1 MKSSASFVCF
11 RIVFAALLLV
21 VVTSRSFADGDGPP
35 TLEIG
40 ASAPDFS
47 LPGVD
52 GKTYTLKS
60 FSSAKVLVIVFT
72 CNHCPT
78 AQAYE
83 DRLKTITSD
92 YKSKGVAVVAISPN
106 YPAAVSLDEMGYTD
120 MGDSFAEMK
129 LRSKD
134 KKYNF
139 PYLFDGETEKTSRR
153 YGPVATPHAFVFDA
167 QRKLQYT
174 GRLDGSEKPGSA
186 NAEDI
191 RAALDA
197 VLTGKPVAV
206 AKTKTFGC
214 SIKWMEKSDW
224 AKKAPSVWAK
234 ESVDLSLIGEDSLK
248 ALLANKTD
256 KVRLINVWATWCG
269 PCITELPEFVNM
281 NRMYRN
287 REFEFITLSA
297 DVPDKKDKA
306 LATLKRLQASGKNY
320 LFNSTDKY
328 KLIEALDPQW
338 QGALPYTLLIEP
350 GGKVVYRHQ
359 GSIDPAE
366 MKKKIVEQIG
376 RYY

>member
-1 MKSSASFVCF
+1 MRA
-11 RIVFAALLLV
+11 ILAALLL
-21 VVTSRSFADGDGPP
+21 TFQAIYGWAEDPK

-40 ASAPDFS
+40 TSAPDFS
-47 LPGVD
+47 MPGVD

-60 FSSAKVLVIVFT
+60 FSAAKVLVIVFS

-83 DRLKTITSD
+83 DRIKALTSD

-120 MGDSFAEMK
+120 LGDSFAEMK
-129 LRSKD
+129 IRSKD
-134 KKYNF
+134 KGYNF
-139 PYLFDGETEKTSRR
+139 PYLFDGETEKTSRL
-153 YGPVATPHAFVFDA
+153 YGPVATPHAFVFDQ
-167 QRKLQYT
+167 QRKLHYT
-174 GRLDGSEKPGSA
+174 GRLDASEKPGSA

-197 VLTGKPVAV
+197 MLVGKPVAV

-214 SIKWMEKSDW
+214 SIKWMEKGDW

-234 ESVDLSLIGEDSLK
+234 EPVDLSLINEDSLK
-248 ALLANKTD
+248 RLLANKTD

-269 PCITELPEFVNM
+269 PCVTELPEFVTM

-306 LATLKRLQASGKNY
+306 LATLKRLQSSSNNY

-328 KLIEALDPQW
+328 KLIELIDSQW
-338 QGALPYTLLIEP
+338 QGALPYTILIEP
-350 GGKVVYRHQ
+350 GGKVAYRHQ

-366 MKKKIVEQIG
+366 MKKKIVEKIG

>member
-1 MKSSASFVCF
+1 MQSLIRFVPLK
-11 RIVFAALLLV
+11 IALLVWLLV
-21 VVTSRSFADGDGPP
+21 AVTDHSFADGDGPP

-40 ASAPDFS
+40 ASAPDFN

-52 GKTYTLKS
+52 GKLYTLKS
-60 FSSAKVLVIVFT
+60 FATAKVLVIVFT

-83 DRLKTITSD
+83 DRLKALTAD
-92 YKSKGVAVVAISPN
+92 YKGKGVAVVAISPN

-139 PYLFDGETEKTSRR
+139 PYLFDGETEKISRQ

-167 QRKLQYT
+167 QRKLRYT

-197 VLTGKPVAV
+197 VLAGKPVAV

-224 AKKAPSVWAK
+224 AKKAPSIWAK
-234 ESVDLSLIGEDSLK
+234 EPVDLSLIGEDSLK

-306 LATLKRLQASGKNY
+306 LATLKRLQASSKNY

-328 KLIEALDPQW
+328 KLIETLDPQW

-366 MKKKIVEQIG
+366 MKRKIVEKIG